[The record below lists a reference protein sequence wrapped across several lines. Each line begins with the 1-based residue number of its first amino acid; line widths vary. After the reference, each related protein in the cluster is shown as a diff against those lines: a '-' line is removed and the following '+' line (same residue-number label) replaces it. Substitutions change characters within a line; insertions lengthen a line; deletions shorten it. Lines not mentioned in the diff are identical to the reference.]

1 MFRYQ
6 GWRARTP
13 QQQVE
18 LAVRILDGG
27 HFEDVRDRAR
37 AELGNRADMLGPLD
51 MTRNTLL
58 GYVRR
63 VNRAHDSPVPLVDG
77 LSEQLATLLGDQS
90 ARTTVD
96 LYGMAGGRPMPSTL
110 ISAAREA
117 YKYRLGA
124 GYAGLLIGYSERARQ
139 VYLEV
144 VKPDSLQIEYHSHDP
159 MEPTIIRHE
168 RLRHM
173 DGRTE
178 LAVDVYDLS
187 DLGAPSFRTEIN
199 GEDKTEELHGRTF
212 EGDDYWWRYS
222 DGTPFHRLV
231 VVGDTRHPYATDPLV
246 QTTLSVC
253 TLYTHWLAGIRDAG
267 HPQRNV
273 RGLTLVGLDTD
284 SATGQ
289 AGFQTGP
296 ETILQWVDVD
306 PERPGSHWQDSP
318 AADMESV
325 GRAIR
330 DYELTAMAGLG
341 LPIGFEKTGG
351 EPLAYEQQAL
361 SALIAKTYPECRRL
375 DSEVLRRVAAMANR
389 ADLVDAQLNEDP
401 YGVLFRGEVTEA
413 LGMAEGQF
421 EQPEEAEGT
430 DSASPVDTVAVAGEP
445 EAPVGLNGAQVS
457 AFMDVLKSVADG
469 TINDTAA
476 LVTLQSA
483 FPGVTAEALTAAIDS
498 QKTAKVPTQ

>member
-1 MFRYQ
+1 MFRYK

-13 QQQVE
+13 AQQVE

-27 HFEDVRDRAR
+27 HFEDVLDRAK
-37 AELGNRADMLGPLD
+37 AELGNRATMLGPLD

-63 VNRAHDSPVPLVDG
+63 VNRAHDTPVPLVDG
-77 LSEQLATLLGDQS
+77 LSAELATLLGDES

-96 LYGMAGGRPMPSTL
+96 LYSEAGGRPMPSTL

-124 GYAGLLIGYSERARQ
+124 GYAGLLIGYSERARE

-144 VKPDSLQIEYHSHDP
+144 VKPDALHLEYHSHDP
-159 MEPTIIRHE
+159 MEPTVIRHE
-168 RLRHM
+168 RVRIV
-173 DGRTE
+173 DGRQE
-178 LAVDVYDLS
+178 LAVDVYDLT
-187 DLGAPSFRTEIN
+187 DLDAPSFRTEIN
-199 GEDKTEELHGRTF
+199 GQDVTADLHGQTF

-273 RGLTLVGLDTD
+273 RGLALVGMD
-284 SATGQ
+284 SDADSGQ
-289 AGFQTGP
+289 SGFQTGP

-306 PERPGSHWQDSP
+306 PDRPGSHWQDSP
-318 AADMESV
+318 AADMEAV

-330 DYELTAMAGLG
+330 DYELTAMSGLG
-341 LPIGFEKTGG
+341 LPVGFEKTGG

-361 SALIAKTYPECRRL
+361 NSLIAKTYPELRRL
-375 DSEVLRRVAAMANR
+375 DSEVLRRVAAMSNR
-389 ADLVDAQLNEDP
+389 ADLVGVELNEDP
-401 YGVLFRGEVTEA
+401 YGVLFRGEVSDA
-413 LGMAEGQF
+413 LGAVD
-421 EQPEEAEGT
+421 EEEET
-430 DSASPVDTVAVAGEP
+430 PDNE
-445 EAPVGLNGAQVS
+445 
-457 AFMDVLKSVADG
+457 
-469 TINDTAA
+469 
-476 LVTLQSA
+476 
-483 FPGVTAEALTAAIDS
+483 
-498 QKTAKVPTQ
+498 